1 MQLRFDP
8 RSYECCLDVLTAEP
22 LEPCHSLA
30 ESLCRLSLCGTEHLP
45 GLSGVV
51 LTFLLQP
58 RYYPSWISVLFSSNN
73 NCEYCHK
80 GIIIPSYIG
89 SPQTHV
95 VLDSK
100 FKAKIMLIP
109 NFVGCLG
116 LYSNH
121 THSCTQMHPL
131 LHTNA
136 PTLAHKCTHSCTQM
150 HPLLH
155 TNAPT
160 PETGTSHGTV
170 KPRGSVHC
178 GGIPQDIQG

>member
-1 MQLRFDP
+1 MVSTTEHLP
-8 RSYECCLDVLTAEP
+8 G
-22 LEPCHSLA
+22 
-30 ESLCRLSLCGTEHLP
+30 LSCVVSTTEHLP

-58 RYYPSWISVLFSSNN
+58 HYYPSWISVLFSSNN

-80 GIIIPSYIG
+80 SIIIPSYIG

-121 THSCTQMHPL
+121 THSCTQTHPL
-131 LHTNA
+131 QRLVRHMVQLNPEDRFTVEEYLRIYKGNA
-136 PTLAHKCTHSCTQM
+136 CPGGRGEGREWLGGTHQCTLCALDAAQCCS
-150 HPLLH
+150 
-155 TNAPT
+155 
-160 PETGTSHGTV
+160 
-170 KPRGSVHC
+170 
-178 GGIPQDIQG
+178 